1 MSATPESPAAPTL
14 GFARPSQPRAWR
26 RAAMA
31 LALLALAPR
40 VGWTTPSP
48 PAADLEARLK
58 RWFAEA
64 SRIAPG
70 EWGVAIATED
80 GSILWS
86 VRPDQALIPAS
97 AVKLFTTGFARTV
110 LGADARRSTRILGNG
125 YVDPASGDWVG
136 RWAIEVNGDP
146 SLERSKSGGTRLLSL
161 AQQLAALGVRRLT
174 GPFEVQSAAGPAE
187 AWFPPQWSERH
198 RGRLFAPLIGP
209 LTVHENVVRFSI
221 RPGTAVGRR
230 ARLATVSPDGI
241 EHLVAVR
248 ATTITGRRSRLRV
261 RPAPGG
267 GWVVTGQI
275 GEHSRGR
282 SISVTAA
289 EPRLVLEA
297 VWEAA
302 LREVGI
308 TWDRESS
315 GALDQ
320 AAAPDGVLAEVL
332 SPSLDSIASDV
343 NLRSHNL
350 GAELL
355 LQWAAGPDFGP
366 ELLTQ
371 HVQFI
376 TGQLDGVRLV
386 DGSGLS
392 SNDRVAPRI
401 FVSYMARLPQTEH
414 GKNFPLLFPANGT
427 GTLKPLRG
435 DLPAEGVFR
444 AKTGTLRNVST
455 VVGYLGRPD
464 GVLLLSLMY
473 NGSRPSSARRA
484 QWQLVRELGADGIAV
499 PAEWEEQ
506 ESPQYGGQGDGWT
519 ERLNQIF

>member
-1 MSATPESPAAPTL
+1 MAILALLL
-14 GFARPSQPRAWR
+14 GFTAS
-26 RAAMA
+26 AAMA
-31 LALLALAPR
+31 DP
-40 VGWTTPSP
+40 VPSS
-48 PAADLEARLK
+48 ADLEATLK

-70 EWGVAIATED
+70 EWGIAVARED
-80 GSILWS
+80 GSLLWG
-86 VRPDQALIPAS
+86 VHPDELLIPAS

-110 LGADARRSTRILGNG
+110 LGADARRSTRVLGNG
-125 YVDPASGDWVG
+125 YVDPTTGEWVG
-136 RWAIEVNGDP
+136 RWALEVNGDP
-146 SLERSKSGGTRLLSL
+146 SLERSRGHGPRLLNL
-161 AQQLAALGVRRLT
+161 AQQLWALGVRRLT

-187 AWFPPQWSERH
+187 AWFPAQWSERH

-221 RPGTAVGRR
+221 HPGAAVGRR
-230 ARLATVSPDGI
+230 ARLAGVSPDGI
-241 EHLVAVR
+241 ERLVAVQ
-248 ATTITGRRSRLRV
+248 ATTSSGRRSRLRV

-267 GWVVTGQI
+267 GWVVTGTI
-275 GEHSRGR
+275 GVRSRGR
-282 SISVTAA
+282 SIAVTAP

-302 LREVGI
+302 LREAGI
-308 TWDRESS
+308 DWQREASLA
-315 GALDQ
+315 GQ
-320 AAAPDGVLAEVL
+320 VAAPDGILAEVL
-332 SPSLDSIASDV
+332 SPPLDSIAADI

-355 LQWAAGPDFGP
+355 LQWAAGPEYGP

-376 TGQLDGVRLV
+376 TGKLDGVRLV

-401 FVSYMARLPQTEH
+401 FVSYMARIPQTEN
-414 GKNFPLLFPANGT
+414 GRNFPLLFPANGT

-484 QWQLVRELGADGIAV
+484 QWQLVRELGADGVAV
-499 PAEWEEQ
+499 PNAWEEE
-506 ESPQYGGQGDGWT
+506 ESPQYGGQGD
-519 ERLNQIF
+519 ELIRALDSSF